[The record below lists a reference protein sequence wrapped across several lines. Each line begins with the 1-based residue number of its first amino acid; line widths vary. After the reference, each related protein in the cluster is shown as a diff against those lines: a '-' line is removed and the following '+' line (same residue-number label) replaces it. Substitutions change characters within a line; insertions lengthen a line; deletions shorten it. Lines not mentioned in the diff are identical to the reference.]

1 MTANAITGIRV
12 LCSILLL
19 FSAALSPAFYTWY
32 IIAGASD
39 VLDGW
44 IARRTNTTSDFG
56 ARLDSA
62 ADCFFVVVCLIKL
75 LPALAIP
82 LWIYLWTGIIAAI
95 KLINILYGF
104 TQQKQFVAI
113 HSISNKLTGAM
124 LFAIPLT
131 LPLIE
136 LQYSATFVCLLATFA
151 ALEEGHIIRTK
162 KTIKKWKDYPRYH
175 HY

>member
-1 MTANAITGIRV
+1 MTANIITGIRV
-12 LCSILLL
+12 LCSIVLL

-32 IIAGASD
+32 IIAGTSD

-44 IARRTNTTSDFG
+44 IARRTNSASDLG
-56 ARLDSA
+56 AKLDTA
-62 ADCFFVVVCLIKL
+62 ADCFFVVACLIKL

-82 LWIYLWTGIIAAI
+82 LWIYLWTGVIAAI
-95 KLINILYGF
+95 KLLNILYGF
-104 TQQKQFVAI
+104 TRQKQFVAI

-136 LQYSATFVCLLATFA
+136 LQYSATFVCLFATFA

-162 KTIKKWKDYPRYH
+162 KTIKKWKDHPRYH

>member
-1 MTANAITGIRV
+1 MTANIITGIRV
-12 LCSILLL
+12 LCSIVLL

-44 IARRTNTTSDFG
+44 IARLTNSTSDLG
-56 ARLDSA
+56 AKLDTA
-62 ADCFFVVVCLIKL
+62 ADCFFIMVCLIKL

-82 LWIYLWTGIIAAI
+82 LWVYFWTGIIAAI

-104 TQQKQFVAI
+104 TQQKQFVAV
-113 HSISNKLTGAM
+113 HSISNKLTGAL

-136 LQYSATFVCLLATFA
+136 LQYSATFVCLLATIA
-151 ALEEGHIIRTK
+151 ALEEGHIIRTQI
-162 KTIKKWKDYPRYH
+162 IKQ
-175 HY
+175 